1 MTESKAFETGVTE
14 TETTVTQPDT
24 VIQLSG
30 VTKRYQA
37 QEILS
42 GFNLAVH
49 DGEFFTILGPS
60 GCGKTTVL
68 RLIAG
73 FEPFDE
79 GSLMVAG
86 QDVTLV
92 PAERRPVNT
101 VFQSY
106 ALFPHLSVFDNV
118 AFGLKMAK
126 VPKSEI
132 QSRVDEALA
141 MVQLQEFAA
150 RKPEQLSGGQ
160 KQRVAIARAVVN
172 RPRVLLL
179 DESLS
184 ALDYKLRLQMQI
196 ELKQLQ
202 RKLGITFIYVTH
214 DQEEAL
220 SMSDRV
226 LVMQDGRAQQVGTPR
241 QIYESPANLFVA
253 RFIGEINVFD
263 GVVQREL
270 GDFQYQVLLS
280 GRYTREVRT
289 DRKYQEG
296 DAVHVML
303 RPEDLRI
310 TSLHGEQKRVGFSG
324 QVLER
329 NYTGQTLDSLIQLD
343 DGQQL
348 KASEFFDEDDPDFD
362 YRINEAVWVDWVHGW
377 EHVIP
382 KQP

>member
-1 MTESKAFETGVTE
+1 MCNVTESKAFETGVTE

-253 RFIGEINVFD
+253 QFLGSPAMNVIHGSLEGADFLTNGAKVKTRVKGRIGKAAA
-263 GVVQREL
+263 GV
-270 GDFQYQVLLS
+270 
-280 GRYTREVRT
+280 
-289 DRKYQEG
+289 
-296 DAVHVML
+296 
-303 RPEDLRI
+303 RPEDCSVTDPKKGTISGRI
-310 TSLHGEQKRVGFSG
+310 YTTELIGDHTLVTVNWGDDQIVVKAHKDFDGKQGDGVGV
-324 QVLER
+324 VLPPE
-329 NYTGQTLDSLIQLD
+329 NLYI
-343 DGQQL
+343 
-348 KASEFFDEDDPDFD
+348 FDETSGE
-362 YRINEAVWVDWVHGW
+362 RIR
-377 EHVIP
+377 
-382 KQP
+382 

>member
-1 MTESKAFETGVTE
+1 MAGED
-14 TETTVTQPDT
+14 VTQ
-24 VIQLSG
+24 VS
-30 VTKRYQA
+30 
-37 QEILS
+37 
-42 GFNLAVH
+42 
-49 DGEFFTILGPS
+49 
-60 GCGKTTVL
+60 
-68 RLIAG
+68 
-73 FEPFDE
+73 
-79 GSLMVAG
+79 
-86 QDVTLV
+86 
-92 PAERRPVNT
+92 AERRPVNT

-126 VPKSEI
+126 VPKEQI
-132 QSRVDEALA
+132 RQRVTEALA
-141 MVQLQEFAA
+141 MVQLEEFAG

-270 GDFQYQVLLS
+270 GDFQYEVLLS
-280 GRYTREVRT
+280 KRYQREVRT
-289 DRKYQEG
+289 DRKYRVG
-296 DAVHVML
+296 DEVHVML

-310 TSLHGEQKRVGFSG
+310 ETLTEVDGRVGFSG
-324 QVLER
+324 QVMER
-329 NYTGQTLDSLIQLD
+329 NYTGQTLDSLIRLD
-343 DGQQL
+343 DGQEL